1 MLNLPAHRFRVWQFL
16 SAIAITVFDRQDQ
29 NLQGQMCTL
38 GNRVNTLSSFPW
50 NAGEETGRGFL
61 HLMLIIY
68 EILWL
73 TAGQLES
80 FQAVN
85 IHFLSKHIKR
95 RRLQFIWEWVVTKFQ
110 IGNLEKSLMVVNTLD
125 GSSFFRFIFIL
136 RLFFFSARDQT
147 QSLCMLGEW
156 STLTYIPRPTF
167 LHFLPPQ
174 KWLQP
179 HSCVEPPLQFQT
191 LPRPLG
197 FTELQSG
204 VHNPQR
210 EPCVVCI
217 GKGLSPLINQS
228 SCWIPSAQW
237 Q

>member
-1 MLNLPAHRFRVWQFL
+1 MHVREFLFSFNKYWINQNMLNLPARCFRVWLFL
-16 SAIAITVFDRQDQ
+16 SAIAITVSDRQDQ

-95 RRLQFIWEWVVTKFQ
+95 RRLQFIWEWVVTNFQ
-110 IGNLEKSLMVVNTLD
+110 IGNLEKSLMVFNTLD
-125 GSSFFRFIFIL
+125 GSLFFRFIFTL

-147 QSLCMLGEW
+147 QSLCTLGEW
-156 STLTYIPRPTF
+156 SATD
-167 LHFLPPQ
+167 LHPQ
-174 KWLQP
+174 TQFSSLLASP
-179 HSCVEPPLQFQT
+179 EMVPVHSCVEPPLQFQT
-191 LPRPLG
+191 HRTPPFPRPWV
-197 FTELQSG
+197 LQD
-204 VHNPQR
+204 
-210 EPCVVCI
+210 
-217 GKGLSPLINQS
+217 S
-228 SCWIPSAQW
+228 S
-237 Q
+237 

>member
-125 GSSFFRFIFIL
+125 GSPFFRFIFIL
-136 RLFFFSARDQT
+136 RLFFFSVPGIKPSPCACWASDLR
-147 QSLCMLGEW
+147 W
-156 STLTYIPRPTF
+156 PTSPDPLF
-167 LHFLPPQ
+167 FT
-174 KWLQP
+174 
-179 HSCVEPPLQFQT
+179 SC
-191 LPRPLG
+191 LPRNGSSLTLVSSLPSNFKPFPDLWV
-197 FTELQSG
+197 LQNSSQ
-204 VHNPQR
+204 VYIILKENP
-210 EPCVVCI
+210 V
-217 GKGLSPLINQS
+217 LS
-228 SCWIPSAQW
+228 A
-237 Q
+237 